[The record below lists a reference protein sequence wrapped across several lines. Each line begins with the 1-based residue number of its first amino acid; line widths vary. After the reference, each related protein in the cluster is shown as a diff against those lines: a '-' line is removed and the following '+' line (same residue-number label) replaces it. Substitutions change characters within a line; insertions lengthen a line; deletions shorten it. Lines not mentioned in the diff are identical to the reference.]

1 MRAPSG
7 TIYIRYA
14 AVPYHVFHRFPKA
27 GNFDLL
33 SASFLPSFARTL
45 PSYGFFGCATQRPLD
60 EHDQSVWCV
69 HFERLDRQG
78 GSSCLCRGGAHLP
91 GRLGE
96 IWRLTQDLP
105 GVLRRSW
112 LRGLT
117 VTADTIKNRLENKTV
132 EKGRRLLSSVLL
144 VGFGFKVDEQ
154 WWAMVRSGRK
164 LWCQFWDSNP
174 RKRMS

>member
-1 MRAPSG
+1 MSFIG
-7 TIYIRYA
+7 SQKQVI
-14 AVPYHVFHRFPKA
+14 
-27 GNFDLL
+27 L
-33 SASFLPSFARTL
+33 SYFQHPWSFARTL
-45 PSYGFFGCATQRPLD
+45 PSYGIFGCATQRPLN

-69 HFERLDRQG
+69 HFERLDRQS

-96 IWRLTQDLP
+96 IWRLTHDLP

-117 VTADTIKNRLENKTV
+117 DEQLIRLRTGWRITWRKNRL
-132 EKGRRLLSSVLL
+132 GPRLLASVLL
-144 VGFGFKVDEQ
+144 LGFGFKVFDEQ

-174 RKRMS
+174 IKRMS